1 MIANGTSMTDT
12 SDMSGA
18 VARTV
23 GNAASGAHRA
33 VDAASEVAR
42 PAVDHLAAGIHHTVD
57 RVAGTATHAAESLEA
72 KARQLRDAQLRLTE
86 RCEAQVR
93 EKPMTALAIAA
104 GAGLVLG
111 WWLTRR

>member
-1 MIANGTSMTDT
+1 MSTNATSMTDT
-12 SDMSGA
+12 NDMSGT

-23 GNAASGAHRA
+23 GTAASGAHRA
-33 VDAASEVAR
+33 VDAASEAAR
-42 PAVDHLAAGIHHTVD
+42 PAVDHLAAGMHHTVD
-57 RVAGTATHAAESLEA
+57 RVAGTATHAAETLEV
-72 KARQLRDAQLRLTE
+72 KARQLRDAQLRFAG

-93 EKPMTALAIAA
+93 EKPVTALGIAA